1 VTLAI
6 AADWYERRDMGG
18 GITMLTEPH
27 AHAYIRANIWHARS
41 RHGSGNR
48 HRHGAAAAA
57 AELDIVPGKPL
68 LAIATHIHVDHV
80 GSLHEFAEMAGRAR
94 RRPGSR

>member
-27 AHAYIRANIWHARS
+27 ANAYIRANIY
-41 RHGSGNR
+41 
-48 HRHGAAAAA
+48 
-57 AELDIVPGKPL
+57 L
-68 LAIATHIHVDHV
+68 
-80 GSLHEFAEMAGRAR
+80 R
-94 RRPGSR
+94 RDF